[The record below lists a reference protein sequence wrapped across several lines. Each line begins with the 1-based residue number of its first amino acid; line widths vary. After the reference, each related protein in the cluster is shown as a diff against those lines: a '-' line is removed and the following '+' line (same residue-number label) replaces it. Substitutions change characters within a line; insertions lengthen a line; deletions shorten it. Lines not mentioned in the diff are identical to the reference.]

1 MISIHNKILSNEE
14 VKILLDYFQKDDEKV
29 DARPDVRSKHPIWEE
44 TDWPEYIIQ
53 NALTRILNYDYKVE
67 EVVFF
72 ESKISYSLHVDS
84 GKCPK
89 SRTGNVVIFPLT
101 VEGLGTTALF
111 NNFWNKDSTRFSRV
125 ILEPFEYN
133 LPNKFNEL
141 TYVKDLRELL
151 VKCKTDPLSI
161 EDFNVDSAFISTIE
175 YLIDARQD
183 KKVSKTDGR
192 CYDYTDIVNWKADEE
207 FDKTLH
213 QQHLSHIPIET
224 LQGLTLNSI
233 VNWNIG
239 DCFCFEKTRL
249 HCAGSGHKVKTGLT
263 IFTQR
268 A

>member
-111 NNFWNKDSTRFSRV
+111 NNFCCW
-125 ILEPFEYN
+125 
-133 LPNKFNEL
+133 
-141 TYVKDLRELL
+141 
-151 VKCKTDPLSI
+151 
-161 EDFNVDSAFISTIE
+161 TIC
-175 YLIDARQD
+175 R
-183 KKVSKTDGR
+183 SKWWY
-192 CYDYTDIVNWKADEE
+192 C
-207 FDKTLH
+207 
-213 QQHLSHIPIET
+213 
-224 LQGLTLNSI
+224 NSI
-233 VNWNIG
+233 YGWSSRCFRSCYGGNCGSSKCNRSWYSSCCPTTNI
-239 DCFCFEKTRL
+239 
-249 HCAGSGHKVKTGLT
+249 
-263 IFTQR
+263 
-268 A
+268 

>member
-141 TYVKDLRELL
+141 TYVKDLRE
-151 VKCKTDPLSI
+151 
-161 EDFNVDSAFISTIE
+161 F
-175 YLIDARQD
+175 LIDARQD

-239 DCFCFEKTRL
+239 DCFCFERTRL